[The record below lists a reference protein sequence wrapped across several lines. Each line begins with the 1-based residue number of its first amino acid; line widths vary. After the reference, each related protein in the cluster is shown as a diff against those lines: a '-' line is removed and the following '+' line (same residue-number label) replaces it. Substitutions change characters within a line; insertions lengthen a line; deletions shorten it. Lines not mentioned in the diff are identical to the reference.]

1 MKKMSIVSIQ
11 TYNEFLHIDFVA
23 YYFTTATYSDSVLT
37 KE

>member
-1 MKKMSIVSIQ
+1 MKEMFIVSIQ

-23 YYFTTATYSDSVLT
+23 YYFTNATYSDSFLT